1 MTEKLK
7 IIKIIHLVIS
17 AGVILAYFILGN
29 LTSFE
34 SLKLPSIDS
43 SAIVYL
49 LIPVIAVFASNFL
62 YKSQLNKIDRKLKL
76 EEKVQFYQTAT
87 IMRLA
92 ILEGAA
98 FLILILK
105 PDFIL
110 FGVLIILYI
119 VLLRPTEN
127 QFRNDVENTR
137 L

>member
-7 IIKIIHLVIS
+7 IIKIIHLAIS

-34 SLKLPSIDS
+34 SLKLPTIDS
-43 SAIVYL
+43 SSIVYI

-76 EEKVQFYQTAT
+76 EEKVQFYQTAA